1 MMHSDLLVHERTWLD
16 RGEIVVGIDEVGRGA
31 LAGPMVLGAVVLTG
45 ASAPPETLNDSKLLT
60 ALQREALEEPLM
72 EWAADWSLGSVSAS
86 EIDAWGLRL
95 ALAVAA
101 TRALDALRVRPSVAL
116 IDGSFNLLR
125 APTDVSFGVEAPP
138 ELVYRTMSVT
148 TFVKGD
154 QRCASIA
161 AASVL
166 AKVARDRLM
175 VDLDRHFADYGWSS
189 NKGYGVERHMEAIR
203 RLGQTVHHRHSWR
216 LPEMTAK

>member
-1 MMHSDLLVHERTWLD
+1 
-16 RGEIVVGIDEVGRGA
+16 
-31 LAGPMVLGAVVLTG
+31 
-45 ASAPPETLNDSKLLT
+45 
-60 ALQREALEEPLM
+60 
-72 EWAADWSLGSVSAS
+72 
-86 EIDAWGLRL
+86 
-95 ALAVAA
+95 
-101 TRALDALRVRPSVAL
+101 
-116 IDGSFNLLR
+116 
-125 APTDVSFGVEAPP
+125 
-138 ELVYRTMSVT
+138 MSVT